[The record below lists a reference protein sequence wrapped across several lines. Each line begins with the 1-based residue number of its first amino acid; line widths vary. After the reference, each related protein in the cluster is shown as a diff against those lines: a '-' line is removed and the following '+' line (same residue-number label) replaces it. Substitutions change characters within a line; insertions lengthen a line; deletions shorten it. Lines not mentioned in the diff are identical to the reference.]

1 MADPQLIKV
10 CLTNKGEDTET
21 PWAADLGPAGSDGS
35 RKVKLV
41 NVPFMHAKPTW
52 GDTII
57 VKPPRAEGPPT
68 WDREGVPWKQIATKI
83 VEDGGRWAMI
93 VDYAPTI
100 TADEAFAAL
109 GKACDDAKI
118 VCEGAWGPR
127 EREPGRVYLAV
138 QKELN
143 AEQVMG
149 ILIGASLPME
159 LIQIHPEPKKR
170 TRAQTQV
177 GISDDAG
184 RPPAAK
190 PARAKTEPPV
200 AKAEASQASRSAAAK
215 PAKSE
220 TTTSNAAKP
229 ATASNAAKPASSA
242 AKPAS
247 SAAKPA
253 TASSAAKPA
262 SSAAKPATASN
273 AAKPASSA
281 AKHATASSAAKPASS
296 AAKPATA
303 SNAAKP
309 ASSAAKAAQQAT
321 KPTAKVAA
329 KPAAPA
335 KKPAKPASAKPAPTK
350 SAAKAAPAKVAA
362 AAKSAAKPA
371 PAPAKKPA
379 PAKAAAKPAKKK

>member
-57 VKPPRAEGPPT
+57 VKPPRTDGPPT

-229 ATASNAAKPASSA
+229 ATASNAAKPASS
-242 AKPAS
+242 P
-247 SAAKPA
+247 
-253 TASSAAKPA
+253 
-262 SSAAKPATASN
+262 
-273 AAKPASSA
+273 
-281 AKHATASSAAKPASS
+281 
-296 AAKPATA
+296 
-303 SNAAKP
+303 
-309 ASSAAKAAQQAT
+309 AKAAPAAT

-329 KPAAPA
+329 KPAAAPA